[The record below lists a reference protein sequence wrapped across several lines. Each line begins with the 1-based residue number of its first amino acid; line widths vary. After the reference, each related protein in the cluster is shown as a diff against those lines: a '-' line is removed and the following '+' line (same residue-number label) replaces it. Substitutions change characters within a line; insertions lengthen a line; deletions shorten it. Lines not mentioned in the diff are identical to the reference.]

1 MEKWIEVRKGGSFA
15 ELGKKYGL
23 DPVLFRIMRNRG
35 VVTEADIETYLYGGR
50 EKLHDPHLLKDG
62 ERAAGLLADA
72 IAQGKKIRIIGDY
85 DIDGVN
91 ASYILLKGLRR
102 CGAIVDAAIPDRMKD
117 GYGINENLIQAAAEA
132 GTELIMTCDNGIAAL
147 DAISFAK
154 QKGMTVIVTD
164 HHEIPYRIDENGAQL
179 WLCSEADAIVNPKQQ
194 DCAYPYKELCGATVA
209 WKVLQLLYEK
219 MDIPVEQADEFL
231 ENVGFATVGD
241 VMNLTGENRILVK
254 LGLKALE
261 QTKNPGMKA
270 LIAQTG
276 LQDRKISSYHVG
288 FLLGPCINASGRLD
302 TARRSLALLME
313 EDLVAAAELAR
324 ELVELNESRK
334 SMTIQQTELAMQRVG
349 EQGLDQNKVLVVYL
363 EACHESLAGII
374 AGRLREH
381 YHRPVIVLTKA
392 EDGVKGSGRSI
403 EEYSMFDE
411 LTAVAEL
418 FTKYGGHP
426 MAAGMS
432 LPEENL
438 ALLGQ
443 RLNENCRLTEDDLV
457 EKVYIDV
464 VMPMSYV
471 TEELVYDLN
480 LLEPCGKGNTKPVFA
495 EREIRVR
502 KATRVGRFQN
512 VLKLQL
518 LTRDNR
524 QVSGIFY
531 DDIDRF
537 FGYLEEKFSKEDVTA
552 MCEGRPN
559 GITFSAIYDPSVNTY
574 GGNREIQM
582 IIRRYC

>member
-50 EKLHDPHLLKDG
+50 EQLHDPHLLKDG

>member
-15 ELGKKYGL
+15 QLGKKYGL
-23 DPVLFRIMRNRG
+23 DPVLFRILCNRG
-35 VVTEADIETYLYGGR
+35 VVTQADIETYLYGGR

-62 ERAAGLLADA
+62 EVAAELLADA

-102 CGAIVDAAIPDRMKD
+102 CGAIADAAIPDRMKD

-164 HHEIPYRIDENGAQL
+164 HHEIPYRMDESGTQI
-179 WLCSEADAIVNPKQQ
+179 WLRSEADAIVNPKQQ

-219 MDIPVEQADEFL
+219 MDIPVEQADEFI

-254 LGLKALE
+254 LGLQALE

-313 EDLVAAAELAR
+313 EDLTAAAELAR

-334 SMTIQQTELAMQRVG
+334 SMTLQQTELAMQRVV
-349 EQGLDQNKVLVVYL
+349 EQGLEQNKVLVVYL
-363 EACHESLAGII
+363 EECHESLAGII
-374 AGRLREH
+374 AGRLRER
-381 YHRPVIVLTKA
+381 YHRPVIVLTKG

-432 LPEENL
+432 LTEENA

-471 TEELVYDLN
+471 TEELVYDLS
-480 LLEPCGKGNTKPVFA
+480 LLEPCGKGNTKPIFA
-495 EREIRVR
+495 EREIRVKR
-502 KATRVGRFQN
+502 ATRVGRLQN

-537 FGYLEEKFSKEDVTA
+537 FGYLEEKFSKEDVMA

>member
-15 ELGKKYGL
+15 ELGKKYGI

-117 GYGINENLIQAAAEA
+117 GYGINENLILAAAEA

-147 DAISFAK
+147 DAIAFAK

-164 HHEIPYRIDENGAQL
+164 HHEIPYRVDEKGTQI
-179 WLCSEADAIVNPKQQ
+179 WLRSEADAIVNPKQR
-194 DCAYPYKELCGATVA
+194 DCAYPYKKLCGATVA

-219 MDIPVEQADEFL
+219 MGIPMEQADEFL

-313 EDLVAAAELAR
+313 EDLDAAAELAR

-334 SMTIQQTELAMQRVG
+334 SMTIQQTELAMQRVR
-349 EQGLDQNKVLVVYL
+349 EQGLEKNKVLVVYL
-363 EACHESLAGII
+363 EECHESLAGII

-381 YHRPVIVLTKA
+381 YHRPVIVLTKG

-432 LPEENL
+432 LPEENA
-438 ALLGQ
+438 ALLGR

-518 LTRDNR
+518 FTRDNR

-559 GITFSAIYDPSVNTY
+559 GIIFSAIYDPSVNTY